1 MFSYRIKKEKT
12 INLNIVWNVEI
23 SQANKKQ
30 QQQKSLTEYKKE
42 KQENKTVEM
51 NHNTYGLLFC

>member
-1 MFSYRIKKEKT
+1 MLKSHKPKKK
-12 INLNIVWNVEI
+12 
-23 SQANKKQ
+23 QQ